1 MSILKNVEIVV
12 FLTYIHNTYHIISYY
27 FLAEMYRKQVQQ
39 HYFAASA
46 AAAATEPSFLVP
58 RQNANKAYQY
68 LRTDQYWYQHL
79 YVCTYQQVPAA
90 GTY

>member
-1 MSILKNVEIVV
+1 
-12 FLTYIHNTYHIISYY
+12 
-27 FLAEMYRKQVQQ
+27 MYRKQVQQ
-39 HYFAASA
+39 HYFAAASAAASAA

-79 YVCTYQQVPAA
+79 YVCTYQQVLVPAA